1 MKKLRIEGYV
11 KFLLTALLVE
21 YSAYVG
27 MRALSVTV
35 FLAMFAS
42 YFGDIF
48 IMASRGCITGR
59 KEKTF
64 NYGIISFAAAHLLY
78 ILTMTT
84 SYSLLILL
92 VGILMFS
99 VTLFM
104 VLNNDRKYA
113 SVFYAVIIILNF
125 INSIFYHPLAMIG
138 MIFFIISDTI
148 LAIFEEKNPL
158 WQIPIWITYVTA
170 QVCIITSIF
179 LTN

>member
-1 MKKLRIEGYV
+1 MKKWRIEGYV
-11 KFLLTALLVE
+11 KFLLSALLVE

-27 MRALSVTV
+27 MKTLSVAV

-48 IMASRGCITGR
+48 IMASRGCLTGR

-64 NYGIISFAAAHLLY
+64 NYGIVSFATAHLLY
-78 ILTMTT
+78 ILTMNT

-92 VGILMFS
+92 AGIMMFS

-104 VLNNDRKYA
+104 VINNDRKYA

-125 INSIFYHPLAMIG
+125 INSIFYHPLAIIG

-148 LAIFEEKNPL
+148 LAINEEKSPL

-170 QVCIITSIF
+170 QICIITSIL